1 MVKRILEVKKLKKSF
16 GNLIA
21 VDEIS
26 FFINEG
32 EIVALLG
39 PNGAGKTTTFSTI
52 AGLLH
57 TKKGQIL
64 FDNRDI
70 TQLKANQR
78 VNMGISYVPEGRRLF
93 PFMSVMDNL
102 LMGNYS
108 NRAKKE
114 RIKLLDWVFE
124 LFPRL
129 QERINQFA
137 NTLSGGEAQMLAIGR
152 ALMSNP
158 SLLILDE
165 PSMGLAPKVVDE
177 IFSVFKLVNKRGV
190 TVLIAEQHVHM
201 VLQIINYG
209 YVLEEGRIALSGTP
223 DVLSNNEHVKKAYL
237 GI

>member
-1 MVKRILEVKKLKKSF
+1 MLEVK
-16 GNLIA
+16 NLQ
-21 VDEIS
+21 VS
-26 FFINEG
+26 YG
-32 EIVALLG
+32 EIQALWGIDLKASDGNIIGLLG
-39 PNGAGKTTTFSTI
+39 PNGAGKTTTFSTV
-52 AGLLH
+52 AGLLRS
-57 TKKGQIL
+57 KEGQVIY
-64 FDNRDI
+64 NGKDI
-70 TQLKANQR
+70 THLKANQR
-78 VNMGISYVPEGRRLF
+78 VNLGISYVPEGRRLF
-93 PFMSVMDNL
+93 PFMSVIDNL

-108 NRAKKE
+108 SRAKKE
-114 RIKLLDWVFE
+114 RKELLEWIFE

-129 QERINQFA
+129 KERSNQFA

-165 PSMGLAPKVVDE
+165 PSMGLAPKIVDE

-190 TVLIAEQHVHM
+190 TVLISEQHVHM

-223 DVLSNNEHVKKAYL
+223 DELSNNEHVKKAYL

>member
-1 MVKRILEVKKLKKSF
+1 MLEVK
-16 GNLIA
+16 NLE
-21 VDEIS
+21 VTY
-26 FFINEG
+26 G
-32 EIVALLG
+32 EIQALWGIDFKADDGSIIGLLG